1 MFSCVQLFANPWTV
15 ALQAP
20 LSVEF
25 SKQEYWSGL
34 PFPISRDL
42 PDAGIKPAYP
52 ASLAGEFFA
61 IAPPRKPHMAIMSIQ
76 KVHNVVNRFF
86 YHESCSHMEN
96 KQYLHTKIK
105 EKQLNTETVTYGP
118 QSLESCPTLSDP
130 RQFSRQAYYSGLLC
144 PPPGDLTLTVTVK

>member
-1 MFSCVQLFANPWTV
+1 MFSSVQLFANPWTV

-118 QSLESCPTLSDP
+118 QSLESCPTLRDP